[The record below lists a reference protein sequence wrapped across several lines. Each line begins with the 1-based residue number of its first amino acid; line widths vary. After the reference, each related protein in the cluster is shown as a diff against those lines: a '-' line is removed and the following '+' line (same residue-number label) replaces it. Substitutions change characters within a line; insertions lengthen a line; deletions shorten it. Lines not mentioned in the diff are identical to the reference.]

1 MSLHEHS
8 VLQVSKMLHNLGA
21 WLDKA
26 AASAEARSFDPEV
39 LVQSRLAPD
48 QYPLVRQ
55 IQSACDSAKGTAA
68 RLAGMEVPS
77 HPDTETTLPE
87 LRERIAKTL
96 AFLETV
102 TPEKMEGGED
112 REIKLPFIPG
122 HAIKG
127 GHYLADMALPNFYF
141 HMTTIYAIL
150 RHNGVDV
157 GKRDYI
163 GSMRLYE
170 VE

>member
-1 MSLHEHS
+1 MSLHELS
-8 VLQVSKMLHNLGA
+8 VLQVSKMLQNLGA

-26 AASAEARSFDPEV
+26 AASAEARSFDVEV

-48 QYPLVRQ
+48 QYPLLRQ

-77 HPDTETTLPE
+77 HPDEETTLAE
-87 LRERIAKTL
+87 LRERIAKTV

-102 TPEKMEGGED
+102 TPEKFEGAAD

-127 GHYLADMALPNFYF
+127 AHYVVDMALPNFYF
-141 HMTTIYAIL
+141 HMTTAYAIL